1 MKYRVLT
8 DEELQHLEGD
18 LKAFLIINGVEGD
31 TWKKMNEQEPEK
43 ALALVELFS
52 DKVLETVYEKLEYLE
67 FRTVESCLVFKMG
80 KTEQSLISIQCKAG
94 SSLDLSTPEGIHN
107 ALKNHFSEL
116 ELFTSQRNYTQ
127 EREVEI
133 HTLITQGCLLS
144 SAEFWNVLEE
154 IVTTEN

>member
-1 MKYRVLT
+1 
-8 DEELQHLEGD
+8 
-18 LKAFLIINGVEGD
+18 
-31 TWKKMNEQEPEK
+31 MNEQEPEK

-80 KTEQSLISIQCKAG
+80 KTDQSLISIQRKPG

-107 ALKNHFSEL
+107 ALRDHFPEL
-116 ELFTSQRNYTQ
+116 ELFTSKRNYTQ
-127 EREVEI
+127 EREMEI
-133 HTLITQGCLLS
+133 HVLITQGCVLS
-144 SAEFWNVLEE
+144 SAEFWNALEE